1 VSGLEDG
8 PLQKEWPERP
18 AGAPPQPGKHKS
30 FFRELPVLIV
40 IAIVIALLVK
50 TFLVQAFFIPSESM
64 EPTLHGCTGCRGDR
78 VLVNRLVYRFRKP
91 RRGEIIVFGGHQ
103 VGPDRRGAMRKF
115 VDFLT
120 EGLGVTKPGNTD
132 FIKRIIGLP
141 GETVQVKDGTV
152 TITRVDRKKFRLV
165 EPYLSKTHDD
175 RPYGP
180 FTVPTG
186 RYFVMGDNRTMSED
200 SRYGLGTIA
209 FHEIIGKAFVK
220 IWPPGR
226 WGRLAS
232 VRYRGDYPG
241 DLLPTAAGA
250 VIVLFARRRRRGA
263 RMLVGGTGR
272 RAG

>member
-1 VSGLEDG
+1 MSGLEDG
-8 PLQKEWPERP
+8 PLQKDWPERP
-18 AGAPPQPGKHKS
+18 SGATPRREHKS

-40 IAIVIALLVK
+40 LAIVIALLVK

-64 EPTLHGCTGCRGDR
+64 EPTLHGCPSCRGDR
-78 VLVNRLVYRFRKP
+78 VLVNRLVYKFRKP

-103 VGPDRRGAMRKF
+103 VLPDHRNALHKF

-141 GETVQVKDGTV
+141 GETLQVKNGTV
-152 TITRVDRKKFRLV
+152 TITRVDGKKFKLV
-165 EPYLSKTHDD
+165 EPYLSKQHDD
-175 RPYGP
+175 RPFGP
-180 FTVPTG
+180 YTVPTG

-209 FHEIIGKAFVK
+209 FKEIIGKAFVK

-226 WGRLAS
+226 WGRLGA

-241 DLLPTAAGA
+241 DLLPAASGVLVA
-250 VIVLFARRRRRGA
+250 VAARRRRRGA
-263 RMLVGGTGR
+263 RILVGEGVEGTG
-272 RAG
+272 